1 MAKNTTKKIKKLK
14 GIKHEKITNEEL
26 NKLQNTIST
35 LNRTQMQIGSLQTNI
50 HQLSHNVMDLNG
62 QLSLM
67 QVEFEK
73 EYGTNDINIVDGTIN
88 YSKENVKAD

>member
-14 GIKHEKITNEEL
+14 GIKPEKITNEEL

-88 YSKENVKAD
+88 YPKENVKTD